1 DGGGSAGYPRSF
13 PHPLGGKIAPALRHV
28 ERQRIHATHDR
39 DCRDRPATLRPLRI
53 AGYRAALDNRNA
65 VAAAIGEQAIAKE
78 GPGYPGLA
86 GFRYDIYPLDEER
99 RPWLANR
106 PRPHLARQKA
116 PHVAVGGEPHVACGI
131 DAEAPAPLL
140 DIKPR
145 RFARF
150 MPRIRLRVILLML
163 HHEALEHAA

>member
-1 DGGGSAGYPRSF
+1 
-13 PHPLGGKIAPALRHV
+13 
-28 ERQRIHATHDR
+28 
-39 DCRDRPATLRPLRI
+39 
-53 AGYRAALDNRNA
+53 
-65 VAAAIGEQAIAKE
+65 
-78 GPGYPGLA
+78 
-86 GFRYDIYPLDEER
+86 IYPLDEER
-99 RPWLANR
+99 RRWLANR

-163 HHEALEHAA
+163 HRAALEHAAELPHVGGFRMAYYRHGSGPAIVGDRRRGFLRFLRFFRVGFRGAVPLPLAATSRGGIGSSGGSSTTGSGSIAGGGTAAG